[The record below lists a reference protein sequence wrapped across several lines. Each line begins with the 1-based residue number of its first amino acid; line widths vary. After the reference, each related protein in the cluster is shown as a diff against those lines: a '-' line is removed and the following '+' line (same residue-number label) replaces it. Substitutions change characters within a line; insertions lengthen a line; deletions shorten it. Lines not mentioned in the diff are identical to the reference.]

1 MKELHKIIII
11 LLFSFNLFSENSYKH
26 WLQPSPS
33 EQLDLEG
40 IDDKK
45 GVGRIF
51 MPAMTDPE
59 NEPFYFIYRKNK
71 LVKSDRMGT
80 SSFLLPGFYTVKYGS
95 GDQTQLMSQSV
106 EIYKENVSFPK
117 INWSGL
123 TIKIIDEN
131 RNSIDNRYEIFKMS
145 NAESFGFGYGA
156 REEVGEHL
164 LTWILKPG
172 TYKITLNGQSF
183 NTYIDFTTVELVKG
197 ELVQLTMVVDSE
209 SGHLIGAGILNQE
222 ENILLNTPSKLSTAL
237 HLNANASSDN
247 STDKNHPSTRISLI
261 GQLDNKYIYEKNP
274 FHIISKDL
282 FDLGISKETDTDFRI
297 STDNISLRNTGLYYF
312 SRFFGSYARIDL
324 QSHFFTEKIY
334 SQDGANFI
342 KLSTLGDTLNLYR
355 NVKSIDV
362 KPPFF
367 PISIKEGLGFNF
379 RILNHP
385 QANLNIRSGFGM
397 RQDIYRNVYS
407 YIHTIHDENNLYDN
421 YNVYQQNKSNFQEGI
436 EISVLG
442 NFQLFRDV
450 SYNTNADILFP
461 FDKQSSKSIDWE
473 QTANLKLFKYLS
485 VDYRFNISYNKDV
498 SNWFILNH
506 NLFLRITYFLY

>member
-1 MKELHKIIII
+1 MNKLQKIFLI
-11 LLFSFNLFSENSYKH
+11 LLFSLNLFAENSYKH
-26 WLQPSPS
+26 WIQPSPS

-51 MPAMTDPE
+51 VPAMTDPE
-59 NEPFYFIYRKNK
+59 NEPFYFIYKKNK
-71 LVKSDRMGT
+71 LVKSRRMGT
-80 SSFLLPGFYTVKYGS
+80 STFLLPGFYTLKYGS
-95 GDQTQLMSQSV
+95 GDPAQLMSQSIEV
-106 EIYKENVSFPK
+106 YKENIAYPK

-123 TIKIIDEN
+123 TVKLIDEN
-131 RNSIDNRYEIFKMS
+131 RNSIDNRYEIFKMN
-145 NAESFGFGYGA
+145 NAESYGFGYGA

-164 LTWILKPG
+164 STWILQPG
-172 TYKITLNGQSF
+172 TYKITLNGKSF
-183 NTYIDFTTVELVKG
+183 NTYTDFTTVELIKG
-197 ELVQLTMVVDSE
+197 ELIQLTIVVNSE
-209 SGHLIGAGILNQE
+209 SGHLIGSGILNQE

-297 STDNISLRNTGLYYF
+297 SADNISLRNTGIYYF
-312 SRFFGSYARIDL
+312 SRFFGAYSRVDL
-324 QSHFFTEKIY
+324 QSHFFKEKVY
-334 SQDGANFI
+334 SQDGGDFM
-342 KLSTLGDTLNLYR
+342 KLSVSGDTLAIYNQ
-355 NVKSIDV
+355 VKSIDV
-362 KPPFF
+362 KPSFY

-385 QANLNIRSGFGM
+385 QANLNLRSGFGM
-397 RQDIYRNVYS
+397 RQDIYRDVYS
-407 YIHTIHDENNLYDN
+407 FIRTIHDETDQYDN
-421 YNVYQQNKSNFQEGI
+421 FNIYQQNKSNYQEGI

-442 NFQLFRDV
+442 NFQLLREV

-473 QTANLKLFKYLS
+473 QTLNLKLFKYLS

-498 SNWFILNH
+498 SDWFVLNQ